1 MTDALIRMRL
11 CFSDQRVSNGETGV
25 KCGDSNMQTEFM
37 LLAIYNKP
45 RLNLKE
51 VCEAIGMS
59 MKTAYNQRS
68 ANTFPIPMSGDP
80 LHADIRDVAAY
91 LDKLRTPAATI

>member
-1 MTDALIRMRL
+1 
-11 CFSDQRVSNGETGV
+11 
-25 KCGDSNMQTEFM
+25 MQTEFM
-37 LLAIYNKP
+37 LLSIYNKP
-45 RLNLKE
+45 RISLRE
-51 VCEAIGMS
+51 VCEAIGIS

-91 LDKLRTPAATI
+91 LDKLRTSAVAS

>member
-1 MTDALIRMRL
+1 
-11 CFSDQRVSNGETGV
+11 
-25 KCGDSNMQTEFM
+25 MQTEFM

-51 VCEAIGMS
+51 VCEAIGIS
-59 MKTAYNQRS
+59 MKTADNKRS

-80 LHADIRDVAAY
+80 LHDNIRDVAAY
-91 LDKLRTPAATI
+91 LDKLRTPTVAA

>member
-1 MTDALIRMRL
+1 
-11 CFSDQRVSNGETGV
+11 
-25 KCGDSNMQTEFM
+25 MQTEFM

-45 RLNLKE
+45 RLSPRE

-68 ANTFPIPMSGDP
+68 ANTFPIPLSGDP
-80 LHADIRDVAAY
+80 LRRRSLPRQAANVCNAR
-91 LDKLRTPAATI
+91 LNFCWPHQVQVSSAMFRATPARVPCTTR

>member
-1 MTDALIRMRL
+1 
-11 CFSDQRVSNGETGV
+11 
-25 KCGDSNMQTEFM
+25 MQTEFM

>member
-1 MTDALIRMRL
+1 VQVFITFAHGLQTRIN
-11 CFSDQRVSNGETGV
+11 QITVATPG
-25 KCGDSNMQTEFM
+25 MQTEFM

-91 LDKLRTPAATI
+91 LDKLRTPAAAT

>member
-1 MTDALIRMRL
+1 M
-11 CFSDQRVSNGETGV
+11 
-25 KCGDSNMQTEFM
+25 KTEF
-37 LLAIYNKP
+37 LLLSIYNKP
-45 RLNLKE
+45 RLTLKE

-68 ANTFPIPMSGDP
+68 AKTFPIPMSGDP

-91 LDKLRTPAATI
+91 MDKLRSEATA